1 MPAQIRTIDTA
12 EVAAWVDAMRT
23 GFLSPPAP
31 TPVEAEFRTAT
42 FDLTHV
48 WAALEG
54 SRIVGTLRSFET
66 TVAVPGDATVSAAAL
81 THVTVSPTHRRQ
93 GLLSA
98 MITADLEA
106 CAARG
111 DAVGVLVAAEY
122 PIYGRFGYGP
132 AAEAVELVVDTRG
145 LTLVDP
151 AGQPLGP
158 PDASV
163 DGSVELVDRDT
174 FLAAATKVYETFQSG
189 QPGAIGRP
197 DWWWDVSLGVV
208 EIDGKKPPTF
218 LALGRDVDGN
228 PNGFVAYDVADHWEG
243 QRPRNNLH
251 IHDLVGRDTATSNR
265 LWRHCLEVDW
275 VGTVTARDHGV
286 ADPLRWML
294 GDARAMSER
303 DRTDLLWLRII
314 DVPAALSGRRYLAPG
329 QLVIEVEDPM
339 GLSGGRFALDA
350 GPDRVTCVPTGEP
363 ADLAVSVSTLSS
375 AYLGGYT
382 LADLARG
389 GRVHER
395 RAGAVATADAM
406 FRSAVAPWCVTHF

>member
-1 MPAQIRTIDTA
+1 MSVQIRTIGA
-12 EVAAWVDAMRT
+12 PEVAAWVDAMRT

-31 TPVEAEFRTAT
+31 TPAEAEFRTAT
-42 FDLTHV
+42 FDLSHV
-48 WAALEG
+48 WAAVDG
-54 SRIVGTLRSFET
+54 TRIVGTLRSFET
-66 TVAVPGDATVSAAAL
+66 TVAVPGGSTVSAAAL
-81 THVTVSPTHRRQ
+81 THVTVTATHRRQ

-98 MITADLEA
+98 MITSDLEA

-122 PIYGRFGYGP
+122 PIYGRYGYGP

-151 AGQPLGP
+151 AGRPLGP
-158 PDASV
+158 THRSEGSV
-163 DGSVELVDRDT
+163 DLVDRDT
-174 FLAAATKVYETFQSG
+174 FLAAAPKVYESFQSN

-197 DWWWDVSLGVV
+197 DWWWDVTLGVV
-208 EIDGKKPPTF
+208 DIDGKKPPTF

-228 PNGFVAYDVADHWEG
+228 PNGFVAYDVTDHWEG
-243 QRPRNNLH
+243 QRPRNTLE
-251 IHDLVGRDTATSNR
+251 IHDLVGRDAAATNR

-275 VGTVTARDHGV
+275 VATVTAHDHGV

-294 GDARAMSER
+294 GDARAIRER
-303 DRTDLLWLRII
+303 DRADLLWLRII

-329 QLVIEVEDPM
+329 QLVIEVDDPM
-339 GLSGGRFALDA
+339 GLSGGRFALEA
-350 GPDRVTCVPTGEP
+350 GPDRATCTPTGEP
-363 ADLAVSVSTLSS
+363 ADLALSVSTLSS

-389 GRVHER
+389 GRVHELR
-395 RAGAVATADAM
+395 SGTLATADSM
-406 FRSAVAPWCVTHF
+406 FRSAVTPWCVTHF